1 MESGNDFKI
10 ANKIKRLEQLKMVF
24 TTLAIIVGIITVV
37 DMFIPDPI
45 LLLDEAALASITG
58 LFTLIMTQIDDKIKK
73 LKSGNKADVT
83 IEEVKSITS
92 AAGNT
97 ANAIKKSRK
106 R

>member
-10 ANKIKRLEQLKMVF
+10 ANKIRRLEQLKTVF
-24 TTLAIIVGIITVV
+24 MTLAIVIGIITVV
-37 DMFIPDPI
+37 DIFIPDPI

-58 LFTLIMTQIDDKIKK
+58 LFTLIMTQIDEKIKK
-73 LKSGNKADVT
+73 LKSGNNANVT
-83 IEEVKSITS
+83 LDEVKTITT
-92 AAGNT
+92 AAGST